1 MFRGE
6 LWLVNLEPTIDREI
20 RKTRPC
26 VIINDDAIGVLPL
39 KVIVPITDWKESFN
53 IRPWMIRIEPNS
65 ENELL
70 KLSAADT
77 FQIRSVAESRLIR
90 KIGVISND
98 DLVSIEKG
106 LTIVLKLR

>member
-6 LWLVNLEPTIDREI
+6 LWLVNLEPTIDSEI
-20 RKTRPC
+20 RKTSPC

-65 ENELL
+65 ENGLL